1 MRRFWEYFRET
12 DLRQATVNDIGGTGI
27 LGPYTTTSFSPSE
40 KSLKSLNIIEIR
52 YEKNTQKN
60 FPFQKFDLKL
70 DLGSNC
76 ICSSSDVYNHSRI
89 RHYSKRTKIYENLS
103 RTLCVCDSSR
113 KLESQTTDGTYL
125 L

>member
-60 FPFQKFDLKL
+60 ILFQKFNIKL
-70 DLGSNC
+70 DTGSMD
-76 ICSSSDVYNHSRI
+76 ICCTGDVYNHNA
-89 RHYSKRTKIYENLS
+89 TE
-103 RTLCVCDSSR
+103 
-113 KLESQTTDGTYL
+113 
-125 L
+125 